1 MCSMT
6 TTTSRRRRRRTAST
20 VRGACGLPDR
30 RRAAVARSTDA
41 KGPGPADARRP
52 LHALLLLYCWLSVG
66 WCVGVIKEANGD
78 RRRKMDGE
86 VINLFTHYEIDDDTR
101 SACPDA

>member
-1 MCSMT
+1 MLVGRSM
-6 TTTSRRRRRRTAST
+6 
-20 VRGACGLPDR
+20 
-30 RRAAVARSTDA
+30 
-41 KGPGPADARRP
+41 
-52 LHALLLLYCWLSVG
+52 LYCGLSVG
-66 WCVGVIKEANGD
+66 WCVGVVKEANGD

>member
-1 MCSMT
+1 MLVGRSM
-6 TTTSRRRRRRTAST
+6 
-20 VRGACGLPDR
+20 
-30 RRAAVARSTDA
+30 
-41 KGPGPADARRP
+41 
-52 LHALLLLYCWLSVG
+52 LYCWLSVG

-101 SACPDA
+101 SACPWHVLTLDVYGARRGGYRIVQVLLEPEME